1 MAKPKTKAKAKPAKA
16 KPAKVKPAKAKP
28 AKAKAKAKAAPKP
41 KVKPTVK
48 PKAKPAPAPAPTPTP
63 GLLRGIALVDAA
75 LAVRRQGTELTGMSP
90 GEIAAIDFGGK
101 PLSPA
106 LAHWL
111 AYREMFTL
119 GAPQSL
125 RELLDAELD
134 EFANAFTSLGKYLKE
149 PCVLFEGW
157 GADSRRFLYLG
168 ATDDQG
174 EYPVFT
180 LDIDDTP
187 FACLN
192 GPVDVWLAQHAGG
205 LAGEQYYGFVPEA
218 YEPTRLALAAK
229 CFGGNVAHVDGRF
242 SKYLS

>member
-1 MAKPKTKAKAKPAKA
+1 MAKSKTTSKPRA
-16 KPAKVKPAKAKP
+16 KPAKAKP
-28 AKAKAKAKAAPKP
+28 AKAKATKAAAKAKAAPGP
-41 KVKPTVK
+41 KVTAAVK
-48 PKAKPAPAPAPTPTP
+48 PKAKPAPGPTPAP

-75 LAVRRQGTELTGMSP
+75 LAVRRQATELTGMSP
-90 GEIAAIDFGGK
+90 GEIAAIDFAGK

-111 AYREMFTL
+111 ASDREMFTL

-168 ATDDQG
+168 ATDEHG

-218 YEPTRLALAAK
+218 YEPSRLALAAK